1 MNRRLYRSRTDR
13 VLAGVAAGVAKWLN
27 ADPAL
32 VRVAWVILAFVTSG
46 LGVLVYVVMAFVVPE
61 EPMVHRAVGDSASG
75 PDVGSS
81 EPVTE
86 TVSAEPPRDASNG
99 PLVLG
104 ILLVGIG
111 LVFLVREYLPA
122 FDWDRLWPIAIIAV
136 GGLLLVNSMRRREG

>member
-13 VLAGVAAGVAKWLN
+13 VLAGVAAGVANWLN

-46 LGVLVYVVMAFVVPE
+46 LAVLVYVVMAFVVSE
-61 EPMVHRAVGDSASG
+61 EPMVRRAAGDVAAG
-75 PDVGSS
+75 TNAAA

-86 TVSAEPPRDASNG
+86 TMTTETQPRESNG
-99 PLVLG
+99 PLILG

-111 LVFLVREYLPA
+111 LVFLVREYIPA
-122 FDWDRLWPIAIIAV
+122 LDWDRLWPIAIIAV

>member
-13 VLAGVAAGVAKWLN
+13 VLAGVAAGVANWLN

-46 LGVLVYVVMAFVVPE
+46 LAVLVYVVMAFVVSE
-61 EPMVHRAVGDSASG
+61 EPMVRRAAGDVAAG
-75 PDVGSS
+75 TNAAA

-86 TVSAEPPRDASNG
+86 TMTTEPRREESNG
-99 PLVLG
+99 PLILG

-111 LVFLVREYLPA
+111 LVFLVREYIPA